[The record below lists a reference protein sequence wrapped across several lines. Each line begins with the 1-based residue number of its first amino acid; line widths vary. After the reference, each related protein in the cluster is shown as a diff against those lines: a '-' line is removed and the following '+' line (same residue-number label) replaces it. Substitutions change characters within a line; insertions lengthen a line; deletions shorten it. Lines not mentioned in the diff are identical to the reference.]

1 MIDENEIVNFKFDL
15 LDLGIAICTQ
25 AVPPLFA
32 DNFDCQTL
40 DEFIIGVLQDDL
52 TDNTLHMHELS
63 NDGYAARITDYHT
76 YFGVRQHT
84 KFYFQYSNFSF
95 PFSNLCLCA
104 MIFRQGGLQ

>member
-1 MIDENEIVNFKFDL
+1 MKVPLEMIDENEIVNFKFDL

-84 KFYFQYSNFSF
+84 KFYFQDSNSSF
-95 PFSNLCLCA
+95 PFSNLCL
-104 MIFRQGGLQ
+104 